1 MKTIHIAQTLVIA
14 LTAFLFAACS
24 QDEIEQVKKETSPVL
39 RVMVN
44 HPSAITTRASVN
56 DEVTSFENG
65 DMIGVFAVD
74 ENGVEV
80 FANIPYQFDGSDWV
94 LADQNKRAYYSD
106 DYTYFAYYPYQEK
119 EHEYWENNYWA
130 EGATV
135 NDYFYQLISDWEVQR
150 DQSTLKNYN
159 ASDLMTGMGDKIS
172 GGSAVSFSLSHNMSL
187 LVISIW
193 TRGRQ
198 SNKIPD
204 ISDLDSQGCFGSDSG
219 ENLIPYNDGATFR
232 YIGKPGELVTF
243 YYKDS
248 QDNIIERTSTLKDA
262 GYVAESWFEY

>member
-1 MKTIHIAQTLVIA
+1 
-14 LTAFLFAACS
+14 
-24 QDEIEQVKKETSPVL
+24 
-39 RVMVN
+39 
-44 HPSAITTRASVN
+44 
-56 DEVTSFENG
+56 
-65 DMIGVFAVD
+65 
-74 ENGVEV
+74 
-80 FANIPYQFDGSDWV
+80 
-94 LADQNKRAYYSD
+94 
-106 DYTYFAYYPYQEK
+106 
-119 EHEYWENNYWA
+119 
-130 EGATV
+130 
-135 NDYFYQLISDWEVQR
+135 
-150 DQSTLKNYN
+150 
-159 ASDLMTGMGDKIS
+159 MTGMGDKIS

-248 QDNIIERTSTLKDA
+248 QDNIIERTSTLEDA